1 MKYKN
6 SVAIVRTRKG
16 NTVGCKM
23 IATYRYAKL
32 NKNQFVYDKGYMC
45 KDFEIIE
52 TVGGQVIV
60 KTTDKF
66 EFSKANITNRIVFDN
81 VTDIEILTHHDV

>member
-6 SVAIVRTRKG
+6 SVAIVRTRTG
-16 NTVGCKM
+16 HTVGCKM

-32 NKNQFVYDKGYMC
+32 NKNQFVYDKVYLC
-45 KDFEIIE
+45 KEFEIVE
-52 TVGGQVIV
+52 TAGGQVIV
-60 KTTDKF
+60 KLTDKF

-81 VTDIEILTHHDV
+81 VTDIEILTHHDI